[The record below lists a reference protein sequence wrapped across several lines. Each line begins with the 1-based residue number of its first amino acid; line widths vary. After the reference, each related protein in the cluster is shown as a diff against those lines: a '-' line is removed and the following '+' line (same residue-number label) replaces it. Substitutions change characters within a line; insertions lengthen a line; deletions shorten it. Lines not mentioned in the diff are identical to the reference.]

1 MIRVELD
8 AQRHAHLFAQVTVVS
23 GVHHVLEHAL
33 VIALDALVV
42 AQTATVGANQ
52 NVLYLVGR
60 RARLHVHLTASVAQE
75 IAILAVVIH
84 V

>member
-1 MIRVELD
+1 M
-8 AQRHAHLFAQVTVVS
+8 
-23 GVHHVLEHAL
+23 
-33 VIALDALVV
+33 DALVV

-52 NVLYLVGR
+52 NVLYHVGR

>member
-1 MIRVELD
+1 MD
-8 AQRHAHLFAQVTVVS
+8 
-23 GVHHVLEHAL
+23 
-33 VIALDALVV
+33 ALDVV
-42 AQTATVGANQ
+42 QVVMADVKMYAQFR
-52 NVLYLVGR
+52 VGR